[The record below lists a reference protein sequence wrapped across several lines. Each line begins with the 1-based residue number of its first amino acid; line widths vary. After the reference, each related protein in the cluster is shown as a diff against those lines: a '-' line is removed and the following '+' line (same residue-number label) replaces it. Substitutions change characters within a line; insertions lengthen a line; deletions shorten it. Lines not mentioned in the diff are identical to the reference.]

1 MPPGVELWVP
11 VAEAEPEAPP
21 LDSLAPLVALE
32 PPPPDSDDAALLAP
46 LLAAELLAA
55 LLAALVAPLAG
66 VDALVD
72 VCWPGEF
79 PHAAKIMADA
89 AMRAVVA
96 TTRVLIIDCPPRGT
110 VHETCHQAPVDRWH
124 VRSS

>member
-1 MPPGVELWVP
+1 VL
-11 VAEAEPEAPP
+11 AEAPP
-21 LDSLAPLVALE
+21 LLDSLAPLVALE
-32 PPPPDSDDAALLAP
+32 PPPDSDDAALLA
-46 LLAAELLAA
+46 AALLAA
-55 LLAALVAPLAG
+55 LLAALVALLAG

-72 VCWPGEF
+72 VCWPGEL
-79 PHAAKIMADA
+79 PHAAKTMADA